1 MPFTLKVPDH
11 LADQAEGLI
20 QHLQSEAVTKARR
33 GFKYRRTDA
42 LLMALQ
48 KGLEVL
54 ERELTEIER
63 QRTIPESREA
73 KHG

>member
-20 QHLQSEAVTKARR
+20 QHLQSEAATNARR
-33 GFKYRRTDA
+33 GFKYKRTDV

-48 KGLEVL
+48 KGLERMEQEL
-54 ERELTEIER
+54 SEIGRERTE
-63 QRTIPESREA
+63 
-73 KHG
+73 G